1 MSPEPL
7 DELELRLARSAQA
20 PTAAL
25 RVSVVARLERRRL
38 EERLLA
44 RVLEGLVAAS
54 LLLGAC
60 LFRAGG
66 DARAAFPA
74 HAPLDQAR
82 LPEAPESPESPGA
95 PEAPEFIGLDGPEQ
109 LRLARLAP
117 LFAVGRLAPLA
128 PPLASTELDDAPT
141 TSQELR

>member
-7 DELELRLARSAQA
+7 DELELRLARSVPA

-82 LPEAPESPESPGA
+82 LPESPESPES
-95 PEAPEFIGLDGPEQ
+95 PEFIGLDGPEQ

>member
-1 MSPEPL
+1 VSPKPL

-82 LPEAPESPESPGA
+82 LPEAPEAPESH
-95 PEAPEFIGLDGPEQ
+95 EFMGLDGPEQ

-128 PPLASTELDDAPT
+128 PPLASTEWDDAPT

>member
-1 MSPEPL
+1 MNPEPL
-7 DELELRLARSAQA
+7 GELELRLARSAHR

-38 EERLLA
+38 EERLLS
-44 RVLEGLVAAS
+44 RVLEGLVAAA
-54 LLLGAC
+54 LLIGVC
-60 LFRAGG
+60 LFRAGS
-66 DARAAFPA
+66 DARTAFPA
-74 HAPLDQAR
+74 HAPLDQV
-82 LPEAPESPESPGA
+82 LLSEALE
-95 PEAPEFIGLDGPEQ
+95 LDGPEK

-128 PPLASTELDDAPT
+128 PPLASTESDGAPV

>member
-7 DELELRLARSAQA
+7 DELELRLARSVPT

-74 HAPLDQAR
+74 HAPLDHAR
-82 LPEAPESPESPGA
+82 LPEA

>member
-7 DELELRLARSAQA
+7 DELELRLARSVPA

-82 LPEAPESPESPGA
+82 LPEAPE
-95 PEAPEFIGLDGPEQ
+95 APEFIGLDGPEQ